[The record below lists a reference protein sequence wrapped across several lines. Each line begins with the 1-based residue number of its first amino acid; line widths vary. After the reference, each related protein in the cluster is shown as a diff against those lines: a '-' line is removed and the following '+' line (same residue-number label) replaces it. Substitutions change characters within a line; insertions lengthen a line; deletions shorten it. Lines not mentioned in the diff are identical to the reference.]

1 MKNRCFVAV
10 IVLGILILCVGY
22 GILREANQK
31 KEMTQRMAEQKIVI
45 MCIKERYT
53 ESAQLAGSFI
63 DNSGD
68 IYYFDVS
75 EAFRDSNRRLVF
87 YKNDTL
93 YEYLCEHMEEYE
105 KKPFLK
111 KSQLYDCYAS
121 LNLIDKDAEMAGER
135 AMADWGSLFLYGVRL
150 SDNGEREFILLE
162 EYGDWMGYNLDEHAQ
177 RTVEILGKDTW
188 RDNFYCPILE
198 LY

>member
-1 MKNRCFVAV
+1 MKKKYLVAV
-10 IVLGILILCVGY
+10 IVLGILLLCVGY

-31 KEMTQRMAEQKIVI
+31 KGMTQRMAEQKIVI

-53 ESAQLAGSFI
+53 ESAQLAGSLI
-63 DNSGD
+63 DNGGD
-68 IYYFDVS
+68 IYYFDVT
-75 EAFRDSNRRLVF
+75 EAFGDSTRRLF
-87 YKNDTL
+87 YQNDTL

-121 LNLIDKDAEMAGER
+121 LDLIDKDAEMFGKR
-135 AMADWGSLFLYGVRL
+135 GTADWGLLFLYGVRL
-150 SDNGEREFILLE
+150 SDNREREFILLE
-162 EYGDWMGYNLDEHAQ
+162 EYGDWMEYNLDEHAQ
-177 RTVEILGKDTW
+177 RTMEILGKDTW